1 MVKKVRDFQASGL
14 AEHMAE
20 HRHYSPA
27 DIDAILKT
35 VPGGLPAVL
44 VDIQQAAPDG
54 GGLIPCEV
62 DRRSALTGRLEAIAE
77 WYFMSRKGGE
87 KPSPSEL
94 AKRFQAIETAAREL
108 LEALRLPK
116 SGDPDEIPQA
126 LLVPLR
132 QRAEAAGARI
142 GGFPHHRPMEWR
154 MEGGNYM
161 DYFGSAALREAVGGV
176 KYLHA
181 WASEAK
187 GMEREHIRPG
197 DKRNKGDEPMRDLFR
212 DLVGIWV
219 EILKKPVKMSV
230 GAPERKNE
238 GRPAGPMLA
247 FIRACLKPLGID
259 ASDDA
264 IRERIKPFQR
274 MVKSSLWKS

>member
-1 MVKKVRDFQASGL
+1 VEEVRGL
-14 AEHMAE
+14 VDHG

-27 DIDAILKT
+27 DIDAIVKT
-35 VPGGLPAVL
+35 VPGGLPHVM

-62 DRRSALTGRLEAIAE
+62 DRRSALIGKMESMAE
-77 WYFMSRKGGE
+77 WYFMSRQGDE

-94 AKRFQAIETAAREL
+94 AKRFQAIETAARDL

-126 LLVPLR
+126 LLVSLR
-132 QRAEAAGARI
+132 QRAEATGARI
-142 GGFPHHRPMEWR
+142 GGFPRHRPMEWR

-161 DYFGSAALREAVGGV
+161 DYCGSAALRETVEGV
-176 KYLHA
+176 KYLRA
-181 WASEAK
+181 WAAEAK
-187 GMEREHIRPG
+187 GMERERIRPG
-197 DKRNKGDEPMRDLFR
+197 DKRNKGNEPMRDLFGE
-212 DLVGIWV
+212 LVGIWV
-219 EILKKPVKMSV
+219 EIFGKPVKMSV
-230 GAPERKNE
+230 GAPERKNQ

-274 MVKSSLWKS
+274 VVKSSRRKS